1 MIINGEYQIKTVE
14 KLAFNRQGG
23 TDDERRAA
31 QIIRDEIK
39 SFGGESTVET
49 FKIPHYDVKK
59 AELKITAPF
68 ERTMTVNAV
77 GHTGSTP
84 EDGIE
89 AELFYAENA
98 SDMKLRQAKGKILL
112 LNDNTYGRWK
122 EIVESG
128 ALGYVIIAGEFDDD
142 PERTDLIRP
151 YIRKNMIDK
160 GRIPGLVVRTKDAT
174 QLLKDAVKYDSPIKV
189 HFTVVQEE
197 NELESAN
204 VISEI
209 KGTSDSEE
217 YIVLTAHYDSVPFS
231 RGAWDNASGSADL
244 LALYSHYME
253 NRPKRTMRFIWCGS
267 EELGLLG
274 SKAYVEAHKEEL
286 ANCRMDLNLDM
297 TGLIMGNDQSIITG
311 EESFKS
317 MLEYFAREYGFDTVV
332 NRDVRSSD
340 SSVFA
345 DNGVPSVDFVRRG
358 KSVIHSRRDVEFPL
372 SEAAFARTQCFM
384 RAFLDRVL
392 NSVEFPIPKSIPQDM
407 KDALDRY
414 FKRK

>member
-1 MIINGEYQIKTVE
+1 MIKNGEYQIKTVE
-14 KLAFNRQGG
+14 KLAFNRMAG
-23 TDDERRAA
+23 TEEERCAA

-39 SFGGESTVET
+39 AFGGESTFET

-59 AELKITAPF
+59 AELTITAPF
-68 ERTMTVNAV
+68 ARTMTVNAV

-84 EDGIE
+84 EEGIE

-98 SDMKLRQAKGKILL
+98 SDWKLRQAKGKILL
-112 LNDNTYGRWK
+112 LNDNIYGRWQQ
-122 EIVESG
+122 IAASG

-151 YIRKNMIDK
+151 YIRKRLIDM
-160 GRIPGLVVRTKDAT
+160 GRIPGLVLRTRDAI
-174 QLLKDAVKYDSPIKV
+174 QLLKDAEKYDEPIKV

-197 NELESAN
+197 DEWESAN

-209 KGTSDSEE
+209 KGTSDSDE
-217 YIVLTAHYDSVPFS
+217 YIALTAHYDSVPFS

-244 LALYSHYME
+244 LALYAHYME
-253 NRPKRTMRFIWCGS
+253 NPPKRTMRFIWCGA

-286 ANCRMDLNLDM
+286 DKCRMNLNLDM
-297 TGLIMGNDQSIITG
+297 TGPVMGSDQSVITG
-311 EESFKS
+311 EESFKT

-340 SSVFA
+340 SAVFA
-345 DNGVPSVDFVRRG
+345 DNGVPSVDFLRRG

-372 SEAAFARTQCFM
+372 SASAFERTQSFM

-392 NSVEFPIPKSIPQDM
+392 NAAEFPVPKVIPQDM

>member
-1 MIINGEYQIKTVE
+1 MIKNGEYQIRTVE

-31 QIIRDEIK
+31 QIIRDEIT
-39 SFGGESTVET
+39 SFGGESTLET
-49 FKIPHYDVKK
+49 FKIPHYDVQK
-59 AELKITAPF
+59 AELRITAPF
-68 ERTMTVNAV
+68 ARTMTVNAV
-77 GHTGSTP
+77 GRTGSTP
-84 EDGIE
+84 EEGIE
-89 AELFYAENA
+89 AELFYAEDA
-98 SDMKLRQAKGKILL
+98 SDMNLREAKGKILL

-142 PERTDLIRP
+142 PERTDLIKP
-151 YIRKNMIDK
+151 CIRQNMIDK

-174 QLLKDAVKYDSPIKV
+174 QLLKDASEYDTPIRV
-189 HFTVVQEE
+189 HFTVLQEE
-197 NELESAN
+197 NEWESAN

-209 KGTSDSEE
+209 KGTSDSDEF
-217 YIVLTAHYDSVPFS
+217 IVLTAHYDSVPFS

-244 LALYSHYME
+244 LALYAHYME
-253 NRPKRTMRFIWCGS
+253 NPPKRTMRFIWCGS

-274 SKAYVEAHKEEL
+274 SKAYVSAHREEL
-286 ANCRMDLNLDM
+286 DKCRMDLNLDM
-297 TGLIMGNDQSIITG
+297 TGLIMGSDMSVITG
-311 EESFKS
+311 EEPFKT

-332 NRDVRSSD
+332 KRDVRSSD
-340 SSVFA
+340 SAVFA

-372 SEAAFARTQCFM
+372 AATAFARTQGFM

-392 NSVEFPIPKSIPQDM
+392 NSVEFPIPKTIPQDM
-407 KDALDRY
+407 KDSLDRY